1 MRIHRILLMLSV
13 FVLFS
18 CQEKSLQKYLVEKQD
33 DRNFL
38 KADIAPGM
46 LEGFKANLSPDEQET
61 LNSIKKI
68 NVIAY
73 KIHDGNIEE
82 YQQEKETLESIL
94 SQDKYND
101 LTRIRSNEWSVNFLY
116 TGTETAIGEVIS
128 SASADNTGFVPGR
141 LRRNKTKPDQPL
153 PSVRASSTG
162 NIATPPIEAVM
173 RVLPIH
179 RRVASVD

>member
-116 TGTETAIGEVIS
+116 TGTETAIEEVIIY
-128 SASADNTGFVPGR
+128 ASDDNNGFVLGR
-141 LRRNKTKPDQPL
+141 LHGNKMKPDQL
-153 PSVRASSTG
+153 LTLVQATNKG
-162 NIATPPIEAVM
+162 NIDTSFMEEMM
-173 RVLPIH
+173 RFF
-179 RRVASVD
+179 AK